1 MHQYPDMH
9 KEVKMQINV
18 NIMELRMQEKGE
30 REAGISERIS
40 RSLQWWPL
48 LVKGTGE

>member
-18 NIMELRMQEKGE
+18 NIMELIMQEKGE
-30 REAGISERIS
+30 RELFFRMHELPPIF
-40 RSLQWWPL
+40 
-48 LVKGTGE
+48 